1 MVRDLAFGPYLRVK
15 QRRKVNTKDRTMNTQ
30 SQFETPT
37 RVEVQKIIQQAHRMR
52 SEYLAT
58 SIKAGLS
65 NCHARFS
72 RKKSVGGATA

>member
-1 MVRDLAFGPYLRVK
+1 
-15 QRRKVNTKDRTMNTQ
+15 MNTQ